1 MSIEVI
7 DGDLLDFPN
16 QINTIAHSCNTQN
29 VMGAGIAKSIKERY
43 PEAFEA
49 DTKANLNL
57 ENSLGYFSYC
67 KLNSDPNKRII
78 NLYTQ
83 QEFGIG
89 RQVNYESFFN
99 SIDYLCKAINS
110 SPKADE
116 YVLGFP
122 FGISCGL
129 AGGSWNIIKT
139 MIEEVF
145 ISTKFKTFFV
155 KKDVIGNA

>member
-7 DGDLLDFPN
+7 HGDLLDFPN

-29 VMGAGIAKSIKERY
+29 AMGAGIAKSISERY
-43 PEAFEA
+43 PEAFEE
-49 DTKANLNL
+49 DTKASLNL

-67 KLNSDPNKRII
+67 KLKSDPNKRII

-83 QEFGIG
+83 QEFGTG

-110 SPKADE
+110 SPKAHE
-116 YVLGFP
+116 YILGFP

-129 AGGSWNIIKT
+129 AGGSWSIIKT

-145 ISTKFKTFFV
+145 GQAKFKTFFV
-155 KKDVIGNA
+155 KKDVVDYA